1 MTFLPDQDIYYIV
14 SWENGV
20 TSVHRTQDDAGTHI
34 ARLRDE
40 DKTMYMHSRESAQ
53 MWKDTRAKIIMVK
66 YLSEILT

>member
-34 ARLRDE
+34 ARLRGE
-40 DKTMYMHSRESAQ
+40 DPSMGIPRASAEI
-53 MWKDTRAKIIMVK
+53 WKSIRAKIIMVK